1 MPVLNAPRV
10 CFYARFSLS
19 RNVAA
24 SLNYQL
30 EYAKRWCD
38 QHGMRLIDIVVESR
52 LGLKAFERPK
62 FERLMAQARNG
73 AVPFDV
79 LLVHSPC
86 RITRNPERLAF
97 LLKRLERANVQVK
110 MITGEMPAKL
120 A

>member
-1 MPVLNAPRV
+1 M
-10 CFYARFSLS
+10 SLS
-19 RNVAA
+19 
-24 SLNYQL
+24 
-30 EYAKRWCD
+30 
-38 QHGMRLIDIVVESR
+38 DIVVEDR
-52 LGLKAFERPK
+52 IGVKAFERPQFK
-62 FERLMAQARNG
+62 RLMAQALHG
-73 AVPFDV
+73 SVQFDV